1 MGSLGIILCV
11 GAVVF
16 IMLGVPVAYAMTSAS
31 ILTLIE
37 KGTSLLV
44 FPQRMFTSVNSFS
57 LMAIL
62 YFVVAGD
69 LMMQGGI
76 SKRLINLAKLAF
88 GWLRGSLSIICFVT
102 CAFFGAISGSGLAT
116 SAAIGGVMY
125 PEMTKD
131 NAYGKEYA
139 AGMLAVGG
147 TLGLMIPPSIPL
159 ILYGTVTNTSIG
171 DLFIGVICPG
181 LLMMIIYLATSQG
194 IILKNNYAPIEKKD
208 RSIERPP
215 FAVRFKETMKI
226 VGEGVPALL
235 SPVIILGTIYG
246 GICTP
251 TESAIIACIYS
262 ALVGFFVYK
271 ELNFKTFVR
280 AIINSAETSAVIMFL
295 IAAANVFGWVMT
307 SINLTTKITTALLEL
322 CTSKVMFLLIVN
334 FFYLLCGML
343 METGTTI
350 LLTVPLLFPVASAFG
365 INPVHFGIIT
375 NINLAV
381 GLFTPPFGTGVFL
394 MAGKYNLSVGS
405 VFKKCIPFIVSAIIG
420 ILIITFLEPLS
431 TILLK

>member
-1 MGSLGIILCV
+1 MLQGIVLCV

-16 IMLGVPVAYAMTSAS
+16 ILIGLPVAYAMTAS
-31 ILTLIE
+31 GVLTLLV
-37 KGTSLLV
+37 KGTPLLV
-44 FPQRMFTSVNSFS
+44 FPQRMFNSVNSFS

-62 YFVVAGD
+62 YFVVAGE

-76 SKRLINLAKLAF
+76 SKRLINLAKLLF

-116 SAAIGGVMY
+116 SAAIGGIMY
-125 PEMTKD
+125 PEMIKD

-139 AGMLAVGG
+139 AGILAVGG

-159 ILYGTVTNTSIG
+159 ILYGTATGTSIG
-171 DLFIGVICPG
+171 DLFIAVVVPG
-181 LLMMIIYLATSQG
+181 IFMMLLYLITSQV
-194 IILKNNYAPIEKKD
+194 IILKNGYAPVEK
-208 RSIERPP
+208 RSAGPRDTPGSRK
-215 FAVRFKETMKI
+215 AVSVLKTI
-226 VGEGVPALL
+226 LEGVPALL

-262 ALVGFFVYK
+262 AFVGLFIYR
-271 ELNFKTFVR
+271 ELNFKTFYR
-280 AIINSAETSAVIMFL
+280 AIINAAETSAVIMFL
-295 IAAANVFGWVMT
+295 IAAASFFGWVMT
-307 SINLTTKITTALLEL
+307 SINLTTKITAALLEL
-322 CTSKVMFLLIVN
+322 CTSRIMFLLIVN
-334 FFYLLCGML
+334 VFYLICGML

-365 INPVHFGIIT
+365 INPVHFGVIT

-394 MAGKYNLSVGS
+394 MAGKSNLSVGS
-405 VFKKCIPFIVSAIIG
+405 VFKKVIPFMITAIIG
-420 ILIITFLEPLS
+420 ILIITYVDGLS
-431 TILLK
+431 TFMLK